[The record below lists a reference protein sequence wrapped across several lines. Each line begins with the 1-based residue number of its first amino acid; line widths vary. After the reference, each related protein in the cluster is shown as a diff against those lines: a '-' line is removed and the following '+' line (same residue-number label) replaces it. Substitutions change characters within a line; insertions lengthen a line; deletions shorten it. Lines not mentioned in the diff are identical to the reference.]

1 MGMALVIE
9 MRQRIHMPMITRIC
23 LAAWLGLAP
32 LAVPIAGH
40 AQTGLPALGEASV
53 DELSLA
59 AERRLGQAVFHELV
73 RAGAVFDD
81 PELQDY
87 LQAQAWRLLRVAVS
101 QGSLTDRLGGSAS
114 ALSAQEFYFFPVR
127 DNSINAFALPGGW
140 VGVHTGLVT
149 AAQTESELMSVLA
162 HEIGHVTQRHIAR
175 MFGEQRQASA
185 WMIAAAVLAA
195 AAASQSADAA
205 AGVLSLGQTVAVR
218 QQLAF
223 SQNAEREADRVGFSM
238 LTGAGFD
245 GRGMVGLFEKLMQA
259 GRFYESSQAPTWLR
273 THPLTSERVADMRG
287 RLGLMGPAHQ
297 QATVR
302 DSVEFAWIRSRLMA
316 QADQSVDG
324 LNRMLGLMREELKGA
339 SPAKAAALHYGMAWA
354 HLARRDPLS
363 AADAASQ
370 ARQQALTAAQS
381 QWVEALLIHLDQAIA
396 WSQKDHRRVMLLG
409 QDLQD
414 RHGRSVSLRA
424 GLRLA
429 ARAGLESGQP
439 DDLPASLQR
448 LQLVVDRWPSDAE
461 AWRLLAVTNA
471 QLNRRAAAHAASAE
485 QYALSGGWQAAIEQ
499 MEMARRAGD
508 ADFVML
514 SKIDA
519 RLSVLR
525 RRLQEAKVNPLP

>member
-1 MGMALVIE
+1 
-9 MRQRIHMPMITRIC
+9 MPMITRIC
-23 LAAWLGLAP
+23 LATWLGLATIAAP
-32 LAVPIAGH
+32 LASH
-40 AQTGLPALGEASV
+40 AQAGLPALGEASV

-114 ALSAQEFYFFPVR
+114 ALSAQEFFFFPVR
-127 DNSINAFALPGGW
+127 DSSINAFALPGGW
-140 VGVHTGLVT
+140 VGVHTGLIT

-245 GRGMVGLFEKLMQA
+245 GKGMVGLFEKLMQA

-287 RLGLMGPAHQ
+287 RLGLQGSAAQ
-297 QATVR
+297 QAIVK
-302 DSVEFAWIRSRLMA
+302 DSVEFGWIRSRLMA
-316 QADQSVDG
+316 QSDRSVDG
-324 LNRMLGLMREELKGA
+324 LNRMLGLMREDLKGA
-339 SPAKAAALHYGMAWA
+339 GPAKAAALHYGMAWA
-354 HLARRDPLS
+354 HLARRDSVS
-363 AADAASQ
+363 ALDS
-370 ARQQALTAAQS
+370 ARQAGQQAQAAGQS
-381 QWVEALLIHLDQAIA
+381 EWVAALLMQLDQAIA
-396 WSQKDHRRVMLLG
+396 WAQMDVKRVMALG
-409 QDLQD
+409 QTMLDQHP
-414 RHGRSVSLRA
+414 RAVSLRA
-424 GLRLA
+424 ALRLA
-429 ARAGLESGQP
+429 AQAGLESAQSEDMGQ
-439 DDLPASLQR
+439 SLQK
-448 LQLVVDRWPSDAE
+448 LQLVTQRWPSDSE
-461 AWRLLAVTNA
+461 AWRLLAAVNG
-471 QLNRRAAAHAASAE
+471 QLQRRAAAHAASAE

-499 MEMARRAGD
+499 LEMARRAGD

-519 RLSVLR
+519 RLSLFR
-525 RRLQEAKVNPLP
+525 RRLQEAKANPIP